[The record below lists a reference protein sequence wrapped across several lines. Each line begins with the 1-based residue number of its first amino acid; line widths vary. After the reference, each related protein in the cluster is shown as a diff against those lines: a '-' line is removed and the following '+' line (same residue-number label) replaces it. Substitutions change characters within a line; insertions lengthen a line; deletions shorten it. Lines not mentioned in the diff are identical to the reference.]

1 MLRVCSEEHTH
12 TYCHQ
17 DPARHASGIRLSLG
31 ATGCVC
37 LWSECP
43 HKEGKVMAYLGYL
56 ESGFGFRVKAGNKMQ
71 LKKIEGQ
78 FEPCLSSLFS
88 LTSHLGELY
97 H

>member
-1 MLRVCSEEHTH
+1 
-12 TYCHQ
+12 
-17 DPARHASGIRLSLG
+17 
-31 ATGCVC
+31 
-37 LWSECP
+37 
-43 HKEGKVMAYLGYL
+43 MAYLGYL